1 MRPFTIII
9 ELTDEERAGLK
20 TAVEAPEKF
29 TRLRGQILLLSA
41 QGICPREIA
50 EGLGC
55 SEQTVRNAIKQLVT
69 EGISSLKREKMGP
82 KNPPRAFDAPG
93 RERLMTIAHQ
103 SPRAFGKAQSQWT
116 LKLLAEVCFE
126 QKLTD
131 TQVSIET
138 IRKAIIALGSSWQR
152 AKNWIVSP
160 DPQYLLKKNSV
171 TA

>member
-9 ELTDEERAGLK
+9 ELSDELRAGLK
-20 TAVEAPEKF
+20 DAVNSPETF
-29 TRLRGQILLLSA
+29 TRQRAQILLLSA

-55 SEQTVRNAIKQLVT
+55 SQQTVRNAINELVT
-69 EGISSLKREKMGP
+69 EGIGSLTREKMGP
-82 KNPPRAFDAPG
+82 KNPTRTFDEPTC
-93 RERLMTIAHQ
+93 ERLMTIAHQ
-103 SPRAFGKAQSQWT
+103 SPRAFGKPQSQWT

-160 DPQYLLKKNSV
+160 DPQYLLKKSSV